1 MDTDRNPICKGRSA
15 SLPRAAQRQDERQSP
30 PSDNPGSSASIRGS
44 IAVFRLSAAE
54 WRRWLAAA
62 VVGAAVVALFQFF
75 GNPVR
80 GYIDTASLFHWW
92 SYQWN
97 NPASETEHG
106 WLVLGLSGWLLWRN
120 LRRPETAGGKPERGN
135 RRPEGGEGTE
145 NAAAPEAGS
154 GAVTASGED
163 QAGRG
168 EHRGGRP
175 APSGFRSRVPGPA
188 IPIAAFAALA
198 AGLALHAVGFVAQ
211 QTRVSIVAF
220 LVCAWAVLRL
230 GGGRRWGGAAA
241 FPLAFMLFAIPINVL
256 DSIGFWLRVWVVD
269 ASGAIARGAGI
280 AVLQSGTQLV
290 APDGKYN
297 YDVAAACSGIRSLT
311 AMAALSLLAGY
322 LNFRGAGRRAL
333 VLLLCFPLVYVGNVA
348 RIVAIVFAAEAG
360 GPAWGDV
367 AHDVMGY
374 GIFAIVLGGVLGGV
388 VLLRRWWPE
397 EADKAERTE
406 TKEEIAG
413 VGGESRA
420 EKAEGGRPETGERET
435 ERGSAWAVWVGAGM
449 VVIGIAGQMAWLH
462 RMANRTDL
470 GAAGVRLTADGRAP
484 VELPSFLGIEWT
496 GRPQPV
502 SAAEKEILP
511 PDTGYSRKLY
521 FNHRDPTKQVF
532 LSIVLSGRD
541 RSSIHRPEL
550 CLVGQGWTVAEG
562 RELAFRG
569 PGAGAAG
576 FPVTVLAVRREVQ
589 TPEGKRVVPQL
600 VAYWFVGSE
609 VVVASHWKRVLL
621 DAWNRVT
628 RGRADRWAYVL
639 MQTDAMDGEAA
650 ALARLQAVLQ
660 ATLPEFQT
668 TGLDGA
674 RA

>member
-1 MDTDRNPICKGRSA
+1 MSGA
-15 SLPRAAQRQDERQSP
+15 ERQ
-30 PSDNPGSSASIRGS
+30 RW
-44 IAVFRLSAAE
+44 IAAGM
-54 WRRWLAAA
+54 
-62 VVGAAVVALFQFF
+62 VGAAVVALFQFF

-80 GYIDTASLFHWW
+80 GYIDTVSLFYWW
-92 SYQWN
+92 AYQWN

-106 WLVLGLSGWLLWRN
+106 WLVLGLSGWLLGRN
-120 LRRPETAGGKPERGN
+120 LRRPESGDRKADGATPAE
-135 RRPEGGEGTE
+135 
-145 NAAAPEAGS
+145 EAGKRAADEVPES
-154 GAVTASGED
+154 D
-163 QAGRG
+163 L
-168 EHRGGRP
+168 
-175 APSGFRSRVPGPA
+175 SGFR
-188 IPIAAFAALA
+188 IPVSGFAALV

-211 QTRVSIVAF
+211 QTRVSIGAF
-220 LVCAWAVLRL
+220 LLCTWGVLRI
-230 GGGRRWGGAAA
+230 GGGRRWGGAAV
-241 FPLAFMLFAIPINVL
+241 FPLVFMLFAVPINVL

-269 ASGAIARGAGI
+269 ASGAIARAAGI

-322 LNFRGAGRRAL
+322 LNFRGTGRRVL

-360 GPAWGDV
+360 GPTWGDV

-374 GIFAIVLGGVLGGV
+374 GIFAIVLGGVLAEV
-388 VLLRRWWPE
+388 WALRRWWPE
-397 EADKAERTE
+397 EDEGISDLGLGIAETGDRNAE
-406 TKEEIAG
+406 AG
-413 VGGESRA
+413 ERRA
-420 EKAEGGRPETGERET
+420 EGEGDGVVGNPQSAIRNPKSVL
-435 ERGSAWAVWVGAGM
+435 SAWLVAGGIVALVAGEM
-449 VVIGIAGQMAWLH
+449 VFLHGIA
-462 RMANRTDL
+462 NRAEL
-470 GAAGVRLTADGRAP
+470 GAAGVRLAADGRDP
-484 VELPSFLGIEWT
+484 VELPRFLGIEWT

-521 FNHRDPTKQVF
+521 FNHRDPAKQVF

-562 RELAFRG
+562 RQQVFRLA
-569 PGAGAAG
+569 GAGGAS
-576 FPVTVLAVRREVQ
+576 FPVTVLPVRREVQ
-589 TPEGKRVVPQL
+589 TAEGKRVVPQL
-600 VAYWFVGSE
+600 VVYWFVGSE

-639 MQTDAMDGEAA
+639 MQTEAADGEAA
-650 ALARLQAVLQ
+650 ALARVAAVLE
-660 ATLPEFQT
+660 ATWPEFQQVWT
-668 TGLDGA
+668 RSGGA
-674 RA
+674 ADP